1 MLTTVIAVLCIAV
14 AIAVAVHSMAVRAA
28 DKLLRGR
35 RRSYGKVRSQLYEHV
50 YGLNWGDVTTNNYG
64 FAPAEGDGRERFQLQ
79 MYKELYKLLD
89 SSGRLQAHT
98 DLLEVSCG
106 RGGGLVHLLQAW
118 PNSSRAVGL
127 DYSEKALQFC
137 RRTHG
142 HIANLAF
149 VRGSALQ
156 LPFADE
162 TFDVVLNVEASN
174 DYGDHRA
181 FYREVHRVLRPGGV
195 FLYSDTRRPQLVAAI
210 EQAMREAA
218 LDGQFRDITSHV
230 AEACRL
236 DSDRRRGLIR
246 YGVPWYLR
254 ILFGKQLANYA
265 AIEGTRKFEAFRS
278 SRRFYFMT
286 CAIKRDFLSDHPS
299 DAVAVASLQNNEV
312 NCPKSH
318 DYSQARLHKSHVCK

>member
-1 MLTTVIAVLCIAV
+1 MSLTMLTTGIAILCVAVAMAV
-14 AIAVAVHSMAVRAA
+14 AIHTIAVHVA

-35 RRSYGKVRSQLYEHV
+35 RKSYGKVRSQLYEHV
-50 YGLNWGDVTTNNYG
+50 YGLKWGGVTTNNYG

-89 SSGRLQAHT
+89 ASGRLQPHT

-118 PNSSRAVGL
+118 PSSSWAVGL
-127 DYSEKALQFC
+127 DYSAKALQFC
-137 RRTHG
+137 KQTHG

-181 FYREVHRVLRPGGV
+181 FYREVCRVLRPGGV
-195 FLYSDTRRPQLVAAI
+195 FLYSDTRRPKFVAAI
-210 EQAMREAA
+210 EQAMRETA
-218 LDGQFRDITSHV
+218 LDGEFREITSHV

-236 DSDRRRGLIR
+236 DSDRRRRLIR
-246 YGVPWYLR
+246 DGVPWYYR

-265 AIEGTRKFEAFRS
+265 AIEGTRKFEEFRN
-278 SRRFYFMT
+278 SRRLYFMT
-286 CAIKRDFLSDHPS
+286 CAIKRDFPSSHRS
-299 DAVAVASLQNNEV
+299 DAVAVASPQDNED
-312 NCPKSH
+312 NCLKSH
-318 DYSQARLHKSHVCK
+318 DNS